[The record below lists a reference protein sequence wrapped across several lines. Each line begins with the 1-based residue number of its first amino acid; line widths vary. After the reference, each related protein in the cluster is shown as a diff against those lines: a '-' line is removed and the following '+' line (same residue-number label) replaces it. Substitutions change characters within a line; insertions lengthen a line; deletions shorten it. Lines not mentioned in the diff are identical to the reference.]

1 MKFHKVLALLLA
13 GLLAVSMLSACG
25 NNSDNNSDSENS
37 GTSQPSNSPEDSSS
51 PDNGGSASF
60 SHVKIAFATNNTNE
74 DFIAMQNYFNNVLG
88 PALNVEF
95 MYSEA
100 LKDAGALTTFIE
112 NAYAAGC
119 QGVITDLAQAMDQ
132 GAAVANDLGMFYVGT
147 SSGDAADNRN
157 LEYYISVVGASA
169 EGYGESYAEAIK
181 SVVDD
186 GGEHSVIILS
196 GAAAYGAT
204 SAIEGTAGSLR
215 ALQDVFGL
223 KYDQDVNVLATS
235 ETQTEATNDKGIKI
249 TIVPGMADL
258 TALVSP
264 LLQTGEY
271 DVVVGTTDIYGSL
284 SVTVDEVEKATGKN
298 ISFISR
304 NPLSETVSVAFNSS
318 DSTGHP
324 VMDAMVAQGMYE
336 RIAAVLVLRNCID
349 GYAEQMKNGAECSRI
364 AGMRPLVVTSAD
376 QFNTLASSDLPYC
389 FTTTDEI
396 LAMCSLNNPDV
407 TYADIDA
414 FGAGLTAANIL
425 DKFS

>member
-1 MKFHKVLALLLA
+1 MKFRKILAMLLA
-13 GLLAVSMLSACG
+13 GILAVSMLSACG
-25 NNSDNNSDSENS
+25 GNTDNPSSNEGNS
-37 GTSQPSNSPEDSSS
+37 GTSQSDSPEG
-51 PDNGGSASF
+51 NGNSEGNGSVSF
-60 SHVKIAFATNNTNE
+60 SRAKIAFATNNTNE
-74 DFIAMQNYFNNVLG
+74 DFINMQNYYNTVLG
-88 PALNVEF
+88 PALNIEF

-147 SSGDAADNRN
+147 SSADAVDNRG

-223 KYDQDVNVLATS
+223 KYDQDVNILATS
-235 ETQTEATNDKGIKI
+235 ENQTEATNDQGIKI

-258 TALVSP
+258 TSLVSP
-264 LLQTGEY
+264 LLQTGDY

-336 RIAAVLVLRNCID
+336 RISAVIVLRNCID

-396 LAMCSLNNPDV
+396 LAMCSLNNPSV

-414 FGAGLTAANIL
+414 FGAGLTAANIM